1 LDYSQEVSEDGLT
14 LTIILLFNDSWEET
28 ALSDRTPEE
37 QAISNLVQ
45 QYAVDNG
52 ITYTFNIENI

>member
-1 LDYSQEVSEDGLT
+1 VSEDGLT